1 MNLKIHKPILILF
14 LVSIVF
20 YLIHKTVF
28 YIFKNELNSADFIYS
43 LETLY
48 TIFLFF
54 SAIIVFVLLKIKQK
68 NINNVGMVF
77 LVMTSIK
84 MVICYFLLYPI
95 ASKSLV
101 RISIEKTNFF
111 VMFILFL
118 AIETIV
124 TIRVLNNKQ

>member
-1 MNLKIHKPILILF
+1 MNLKIHKPILALF
-14 LVSIVF
+14 IIAIISYIIHKLIF
-20 YLIHKTVF
+20 YL
-28 YIFKNELNSADFIYS
+28 FKNQFNTNDFVYS

-48 TIFLFF
+48 TLFLFF
-54 SAIIVFVLLKIKQK
+54 STIIVFVLLKIKQK

-77 LVMTSIK
+77 LVLTSVK

-95 ASKSLV
+95 SSKSLV

-124 TIRVLNNKQ
+124 TIRILNNKQ

>member
-1 MNLKIHKPILILF
+1 MNLKMHKPILHLF
-14 LVSIVF
+14 LISLLF
-20 YLIHKTVF
+20 YLIHKAVF
-28 YIFKNELNSADFIYS
+28 YFFRSNLSTIGFIYS

-48 TIFLFF
+48 TLFLLF
-54 SAIIVFVLLKIKQK
+54 SVLIVFVLIKIKQK

-77 LVMTSIK
+77 LVLTSVK

-95 ASKSLV
+95 SSKSLV
-101 RISIEKTNFF
+101 RISLEKTNFF

-124 TIRVLNNKQ
+124 TIRILNNKQ

>member
-1 MNLKIHKPILILF
+1 MNLKIHQPILNLF

-28 YIFKNELNSADFIYS
+28 YIFKAKLSTVDFIYS

-48 TIFLFF
+48 TLFLLF
-54 SAIIVFVLLKIKQK
+54 SAIIVFVLIKINQK

-77 LVMTSIK
+77 LVLTSVK

-95 ASKSLV
+95 SSKSLV

-124 TIRVLNNKQ
+124 TIRILNNKQ